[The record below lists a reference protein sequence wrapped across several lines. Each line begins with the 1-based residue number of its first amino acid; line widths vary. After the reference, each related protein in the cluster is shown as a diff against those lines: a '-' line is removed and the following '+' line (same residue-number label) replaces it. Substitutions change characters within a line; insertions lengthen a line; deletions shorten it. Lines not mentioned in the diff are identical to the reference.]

1 MSEDIQYCI
10 DKIDYILAYKFITPP
25 VKTDL
30 EDVKAKLEG
39 VS

>member
-10 DKIDYILAYKFITPP
+10 NKIDYILAYKFITPP